1 MVSNL
6 ESDMISME
14 RVTEYTSNPT
24 EVRIAFLYGFYLV
37 YMFIKFT
44 FYMRVS
50 YQNNMSHDM

>member
-24 EVRIAFLYGFYLV
+24 EVRFAFLYGFHLH
-37 YMFIKFT
+37 YMFIKFCIL
-44 FYMRVS
+44 
-50 YQNNMSHDM
+50 